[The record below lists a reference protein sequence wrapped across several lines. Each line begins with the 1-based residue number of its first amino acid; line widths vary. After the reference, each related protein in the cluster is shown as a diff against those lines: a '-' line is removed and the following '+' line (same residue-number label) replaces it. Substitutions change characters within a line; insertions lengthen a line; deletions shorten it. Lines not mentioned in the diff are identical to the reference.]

1 MFQPPVRAQ
10 PKIRRR
16 KMERLRD
23 GTTGYSM
30 FPDRMDDC
38 LRAAVATVLQVEP
51 RAIPDPQIARR
62 LLAGD
67 DPDVITRETWALL
80 ERWLS
85 EQGLRLLVH
94 DTPPIGADRW
104 IGVCAGA
111 TAADTAAVV
120 DEHLFDTAKTTRTA
134 RRKMHRDGTA
144 DAVRGVEHFSG
155 HCLVMA
161 GRTLLFDPAAAVEP
175 PTGMVT
181 RRWRPSDVTWGISF
195 ERIGGA

>member
-1 MFQPPVRAQ
+1 
-10 PKIRRR
+10 
-16 KMERLRD
+16 MERLPD

-85 EQGLRLLVH
+85 ERGLRVVH
-94 DTPPIGADRW
+94 HETPPVDVDRW
-104 IGVCAGA
+104 IGVCGGA
-111 TAADTAAVV
+111 DAAASAESVRERMAVV
-120 DEHLFDTAKTTRTA
+120 DRVTRRHME
-134 RRKMHRDGTA
+134 RRGMPDQLLGL
-144 DAVRGVEHFSG
+144 EHFSG

-161 GRTLLFDPAAAVEP
+161 RGRLLFDPAEGVEP
-175 PTGMVT
+175 PPGMT
-181 RRWRPSDVTWGISF
+181 ARRWRPSEVKSGLSVK
-195 ERIGGA
+195 RIGGV